1 MRSLRLFSFGFL
13 ATLSIVNG
21 VHLKLRGKTGVSRT
35 KLQRRTSISGL
46 QSTLED
52 DQNIRY
58 ITNIT
63 LNGQPFSVLLDTG
76 RKVYQFNFVTS
87 NPDNAIAF
95 SSDLFVTSQVPEA
108 VDQHF
113 QAEVGYASGGAA
125 GELFVFSGQY
135 Q

>member
-1 MRSLRLFSFGFL
+1 MRSLLLFPFGFL

-21 VHLKLRGKTGVSRT
+21 VHLELRGKTGISRT

-52 DQNIRY
+52 DQNIQY

-63 LNGQPFSVLLDTG
+63 LNGQMFSVLLDTG
-76 RKVYQFNFVTS
+76 RKVNQLNFATS

-108 VDQHF
+108 VDQHY

-135 Q
+135 